1 MSVGGYSEAG
11 LRQSHI
17 YLYGD
22 QQADSSAHFGRVSVH
37 SCHHV
42 HDGLADGN
50 DHAEYYNHKKTVFSK
65 WDTAR
70 PGGNGS
76 GTPTVR
82 QAPGRVTMEMNT
94 HTACE
99 GLDPGTL
106 SSRMA

>member
-1 MSVGGYSEAG
+1 MRGYSEAG
-11 LRQSHI
+11 IRHSHI

-22 QQADSSAHFGRVSVH
+22 QQADASAHFGRVSVH

-50 DHAEYYNHKKTVFSK
+50 DHAKHCKHKKTVFSK
-65 WDTAR
+65 WGTAR
-70 PGGNGS
+70 SGENS
-76 GTPTVR
+76 AGTPPVR
-82 QAPGRVTMEMNT
+82 QAPGRRTMEMNT

-106 SSRMA
+106 SGPMA